1 MTKDQTTAKFN
12 QEKIQNVSSPHSHQN
27 GSHGEYSGFGSI
39 TESVDSISSSSET
52 PSENS
57 KNESGHQK
65 DENVFFK
72 LKQPVKVGD
81 EESRS
86 IDKNKKDEET
96 DPNLKRVA
104 TIVEKQKEPNNEK
117 DLNDSFVSFEDMKS
131 EESSVKESKTPD

>member
-12 QEKIQNVSSPHSHQN
+12 QEKVQNVSSPHSHQN

-39 TESVDSISSSSET
+39 IESVDSISSSSET

-57 KNESGHQK
+57 KNESGHQN

-72 LKQPVKVGD
+72 LKQPVKIGD
-81 EESRS
+81 EQSRS
-86 IDKNKKDEET
+86 IDKNQKEEET

-104 TIVEKQKEPNNEK
+104 TIVEKQKEYKEK